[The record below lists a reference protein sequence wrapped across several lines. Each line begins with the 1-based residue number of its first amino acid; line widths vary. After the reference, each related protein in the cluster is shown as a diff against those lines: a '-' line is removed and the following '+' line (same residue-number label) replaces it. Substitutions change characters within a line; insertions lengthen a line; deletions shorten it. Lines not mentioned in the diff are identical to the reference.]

1 MAIIDIF
8 APALPDQAG
17 DLRRWSGL
25 YGSSLSLAVANVAR
39 SSDGIVMLVTA
50 NTEEAELVRR
60 ELGFFCPDRDA
71 MPVHTLP
78 DWETLPYD
86 NFSAHQDIVSDRLN
100 TLYHLPLLKRGILIV
115 PVTSLMHRLTPR
127 EYVVGNSLMLKVGAR
142 FAPDVMR
149 RNLLSAGYQ
158 CVDSVYEH
166 GEFAVRG
173 SIMDIFPMGSD
184 VPYRIDLFDDEI
196 ESLRTFDPESQRSLE
211 KVKQVQLLPGKEYP
225 MNEAGIS
232 LFRSNFRNR
241 FDVDLRQVSVYQDIS
256 QGLHSAV
263 IEYY

>member
-196 ESLRTFDPESQRSLE
+196 ESLRTFDPESQRSLD
-211 KVKQVQLLPGKEYP
+211 KVKQ
-225 MNEAGIS
+225 
-232 LFRSNFRNR
+232 
-241 FDVDLRQVSVYQDIS
+241 
-256 QGLHSAV
+256 
-263 IEYY
+263 